1 MKQLIRTTLFLILL
15 LGFVTIARANISVPG
30 IFSTNMVLQQQLEVK
45 IWGWAKPG
53 EPVQVTAGWLDTVL
67 ETKGTNQGTWSLQLP
82 TPEAGG
88 PYTVRLNGYN
98 EIIFEK
104 VMIGE
109 VWLCSGQSNM
119 EWSPSSGIINGE
131 EEIAKASNSSIRFF
145 TVNHSTANYPQN
157 HLSGEWAVSTPET
170 MADFSAIAYFFGKR
184 LQEVLDVPVGL
195 INSSW
200 GGTPAEAWM
209 PREAFDGNEFL
220 TEAAARQK
228 PVPWGPVEPAR
239 IYNAMISPLVPYQI
253 AGALWY
259 QGEGNTINAY
269 AYKELLSTLIAS
281 WRKDWNN
288 QFPFYFAQIAPY
300 QYGDNFMGVE
310 VRDEQ
315 RQVLE
320 VEKTGMIVLSDIGD
334 TTDIHPRNKKDPALR
349 FANMA
354 LNRHYNA
361 IDIEDSGPLFKS
373 VSFTNGKAVVS
384 FAHSNGLHAKGG
396 NVSSFELAGSDGIF
410 YQANAQI
417 EGEKVVVQSKKVE
430 NPAAVRF
437 AWRNTATPNLFNGAG
452 LPASSFI
459 FR

>member
-1 MKQLIRTTLFLILL
+1 MNHLIKTFLILAYL
-15 LGFVTIARANISVPG
+15 TGVVFGASGNISMPE
-30 IFSTNMVLQQQLEVK
+30 IFSSNMVLQQKSEVK

-53 EPVQVTAGWLDTVL
+53 EVIQLTAGWLNNQL
-67 ETKGTNQGTWSLQLP
+67 ETKADNQGTWSLLLP
-82 TPEAGG
+82 TPAAGG
-88 PYTVRLNGYN
+88 PYTIRLKGSN
-98 EIIFEK
+98 EIVFDN
-104 VMIGE
+104 VLVGE

-119 EWSPSSGIINGE
+119 EWSPSAGITDGE
-131 EEIAKASNSSIRFF
+131 EEIAKAGNPDIRFF
-145 TVNHSTANYPQN
+145 TVNHSTANCPQD
-157 HLSGEWAVSTPET
+157 HLTGEWVVSTSET

-209 PREAFDGNEFL
+209 PQEAFEGNDFL
-220 TEAAARQK
+220 TEAAGKQK

-239 IYNAMISPLVPYQI
+239 IYNSMIAPLVPYPI

-269 AYKELLSTLIAS
+269 AYKELLSALIAS
-281 WRKDWNN
+281 WRKDWNK

-300 QYGDNFMGVE
+300 KYGNNSMGVE

-320 VEKTGMIVLSDIGD
+320 LENTGMIVLSDIGD

-354 LNRHYNA
+354 LNRHYKA

-373 VSFTNGKAVVS
+373 VSFNDGEAVVS
-384 FAHSNGLHAKGG
+384 FNHAEGLHAKGG
-396 NVSSFELAGSDGIF
+396 KLTWFELAGSDGIF
-410 YQANAQI
+410 YGANAQI
-417 EGEKVVVQSKKVE
+417 EGEKVVVQSDKVE
-430 NPAAVRF
+430 QPAAIRF